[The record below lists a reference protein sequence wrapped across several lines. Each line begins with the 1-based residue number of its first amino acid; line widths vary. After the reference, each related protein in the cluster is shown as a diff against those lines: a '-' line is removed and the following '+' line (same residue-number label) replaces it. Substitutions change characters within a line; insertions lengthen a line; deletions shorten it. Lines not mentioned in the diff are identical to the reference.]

1 MKYDESDNVVVR
13 ASRAITDR
21 VSQLLGESNL
31 SPFKIG
37 RIGVCGRTVC
47 ALFAQIPT
55 SPENLVQTRTKY
67 FNKNNK
73 NGRKK
78 KSYPN
83 VSQNSTRILPEFIDT
98 LASVSYAY
106 NWVYIWG
113 PFYQNL

>member
-31 SPFKIG
+31 SPFEIG

-47 ALFAQIPT
+47 ALFARIPT
-55 SPENLVQTRTKY
+55 SPENFVQTGQNISTKTTKTER
-67 FNKNNK
+67 KN
-73 NGRKK
+73 K

-83 VSQNSTRILPEFIDT
+83 F
-98 LASVSYAY
+98 ASLSHTPVIGH
-106 NWVYIWG
+106 IWT
-113 PFYQNL
+113 PPHQDNFPPYKCWS